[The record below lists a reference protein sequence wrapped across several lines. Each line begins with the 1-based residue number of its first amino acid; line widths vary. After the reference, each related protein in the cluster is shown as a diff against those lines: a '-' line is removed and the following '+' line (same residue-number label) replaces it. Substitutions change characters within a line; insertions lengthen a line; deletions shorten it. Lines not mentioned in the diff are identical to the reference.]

1 MMTTKQTAEDLL
13 NLPKET
19 LLTAIDDE
27 ENEYV
32 ISEIVRRKTYGDNEK
47 DWYYA
52 FKLKP
57 TGTGCIKR

>member
-19 LLTAIDDE
+19 LLTAIDDK

-32 ISEIVRRKTYGDNEK
+32 IGEIVKRKTYGDNE
-47 DWYYA
+47 
-52 FKLKP
+52 
-57 TGTGCIKR
+57 